1 MNKDDI
7 SFHDTKINKNVV
19 VLISDIRGFTS
30 MSEKYESTAI
40 VEMLNRYFNVMNYI
54 IIEQYYG
61 VIDKYIGD
69 SIMAVFGMNDEENM
83 LSNAI
88 ECAIEMQK
96 AMDEI
101 NQKNIE
107 LGMPEIFMGIGISY
121 GEVVLTR
128 LGNALHSELTVIG
141 DIVNLASRIEAFSLR
156 GQVLLS
162 EDIYLEIK
170 ESITHG
176 DKHTAFVKGKE
187 NSIKFYSLF
196 SSNINKFLAI
206 PQREIR
212 KSQRIDLM
220 LAFSYQLLSSK
231 HVLEKK
237 YDAHTIDISYDGL
250 LAQIYESVELY
261 SEVKI
266 KLFLLNNETSEIY
279 AKVIRIEKKEEK
291 IFAQMV
297 FTSLDDVSTYQLHL
311 FIDSF
316 IQGQQ

>member
-1 MNKDDI
+1 MNKDDTA
-7 SFHDTKINKNVV
+7 FKNKKTNKNVV

-30 MSEKYESTAI
+30 ISEEYEGTE
-40 VEMLNRYFNVMNYI
+40 VVGMLNRYFNAMNHI

-69 SIMAVFGMNDEENM
+69 SIMAVFGMNDEKDM

-96 AMDEI
+96 AMDGI
-101 NQKNIE
+101 NKKNVE
-107 LGMPEIFMGIGISY
+107 LGMPKIYMGIGISY

-141 DIVNLASRIEAFSLR
+141 NVVNLASRIEAFSLR

-162 EDIYLEIK
+162 EDSYQEIK

-187 NSIKFYSLF
+187 NSIKFYDLL
-196 SSNINKFLAI
+196 SSNINKFLII
-206 PQREIR
+206 PQRDVR
-212 KSQRIDLM
+212 KSQRIDVKLD
-220 LAFSYQLLSSK
+220 FHYQLLSAK
-231 HVLEKK
+231 HVLEKN
-237 YDAHTIDISYDGL
+237 YDAHTIDISYEGL
-250 LAQIYESVELY
+250 LAQVYEPIELY
-261 SEVKI
+261 TEVKI

-279 AKVIRIEKKEEK
+279 AKVIRVDERDGK
-291 IFAQMV
+291 FLAQMV

-311 FIDSF
+311 FIDSL
-316 IQGQQ
+316 IQG

>member
-1 MNKDDI
+1 MY
-7 SFHDTKINKNVV
+7 H
-19 VLISDIRGFTS
+19 
-30 MSEKYESTAI
+30 
-40 VEMLNRYFNVMNYI
+40 I

-69 SIMAVFGMNDEENM
+69 SIMAVFGMNDEKDM

-96 AMDEI
+96 AMDGI
-101 NQKNIE
+101 NKKNVE
-107 LGMPEIFMGIGISY
+107 LGMPKIYMGIGISY

-141 DIVNLASRIEAFSLR
+141 NVVNLASRIEAFSLR

-162 EDIYLEIK
+162 EDSYQEIK

-187 NSIKFYSLF
+187 NSIKFYDLL
-196 SSNINKFLAI
+196 SSNINKFLII
-206 PQREIR
+206 PQRDVR
-212 KSQRIDLM
+212 KSQRIDVKLD
-220 LAFSYQLLSSK
+220 FHYQLLSAK
-231 HVLEKK
+231 HVLEKN
-237 YDAHTIDISYDGL
+237 YDAHTIDISYEGL
-250 LAQIYESVELY
+250 LAQVYEPIELY
-261 SEVKI
+261 TEVKI

-279 AKVIRIEKKEEK
+279 AKVIRVDERDGK
-291 IFAQMV
+291 FLAQMV

-311 FIDSF
+311 FIDSL
-316 IQGQQ
+316 IQG